1 MAVLLQKF
9 DVASFSTT
17 SSTADVD
24 PDGATPAAA
33 PTATPVAVVD
43 NTRASV
49 LQFLFGPAAHVD
61 GVERRG
67 LLSSVFTALQFG
79 GPSTEA
85 HVGHAAPCTG
95 SDNDGLQATIWTA
108 QYLVTR
114 AETLFADTD
123 MVTLVCAEAV
133 EFYSKGQ
140 SAAPAAA
147 NNNAARAGGQKRNGA
162 TGATAAGTASSNGSL
177 RVKHLV
183 LGVGCSYCPGG
194 CGRCDG
200 RLSTVV
206 L

>member
-1 MAVLLQKF
+1 MSVLLQKF

-33 PTATPVAVVD
+33 PTATPAAVVD

-95 SDNDGLQATIWTA
+95 SDNDGLQAAISTA

-123 MVTLVCAEAV
+123 MITSLVCAEAA
-133 EFYSKGQ
+133 EFDSKGQ
-140 SAAPAAA
+140 GAVPAAA
-147 NNNAARAGGQKRNGA
+147 NDSAARAGGQKRNGA
-162 TGATAAGTASSNGSL
+162 TGATAAGRTASSNGSL
-177 RVKHLV
+177 RVMHLV
-183 LGVGCSYCPGG
+183 LGVGCSYCPGE
-194 CGRCDG
+194 CG
-200 RLSTVV
+200 L